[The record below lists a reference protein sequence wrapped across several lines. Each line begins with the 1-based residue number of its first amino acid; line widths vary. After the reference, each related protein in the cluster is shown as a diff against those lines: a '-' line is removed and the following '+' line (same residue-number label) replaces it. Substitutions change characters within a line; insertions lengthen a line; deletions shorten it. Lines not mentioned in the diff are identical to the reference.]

1 MGNLGQVSEAASKVV
16 SVGLSS
22 ALTKKNGVLVRK
34 GLVMDSECRIESNKR
49 QSEESVNKALAY
61 KNMNIV
67 VATAILI
74 E

>member
-22 ALTKKNGVLVRK
+22 ALTKKNGVLVRID
-34 GLVMDSECRIESNKR
+34 LVMDSECRKESNKR
-49 QSEESVNKALAY
+49 QSEESINKALAY